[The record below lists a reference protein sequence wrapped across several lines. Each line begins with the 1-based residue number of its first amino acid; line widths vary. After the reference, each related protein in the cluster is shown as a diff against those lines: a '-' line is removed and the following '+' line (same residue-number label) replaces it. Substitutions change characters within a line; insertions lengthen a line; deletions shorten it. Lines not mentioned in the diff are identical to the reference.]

1 MPYIPEHRFQGNLY
15 SNLGEFV
22 ILETNVPYQGSY
34 HKLSSGKFF
43 SGATPYN
50 NISQELVPLA
60 DTSPSSLLNNQPV
73 LTLGGSGFPNK
84 NITENYFKIF
94 NVNKNLTYFIPQ
106 SFSPIP
112 TSEDYANGTFIR
124 YFLYNTV
131 TKNYLEVDQD
141 TYDSIK
147 KKSPEWDYFNYQA
160 FILPW
165 RISGTREQ
173 ITKTNTRMIEVIG
186 KNSNLSSYLV
196 DLCEYS
202 KITPAKDIFTYK
214 ITYQNMKGES
224 SIPTLYNPPTT
235 GSINTSND
243 FHIMSDGTVMPGKT
257 HEEYLK
263 TLASSVNTQTSSSI
277 TSPTPTTTPSIPN
290 NTNRG
295 GY

>member
-43 SGATPYN
+43 AGATPYN

-147 KKSPEWDYFNYQA
+147 KKNPEWDYFNYQSL
-160 FILPW
+160 IVPW
-165 RISGTREQ
+165 RISGTKEQ
-173 ITKTNTRMIEVIG
+173 IIKTNTRMIEVIG

-202 KITPAKDIFTYK
+202 KVKPTKNIFTYS
-214 ITYQNMKGES
+214 ITYQNMEGEPS
-224 SIPTLYNPPTT
+224 TPTLYNPPTPEST
-235 GSINTSND
+235 NTSND
-243 FHIMSDGTVMPGKT
+243 FHIMPDGTVMPGKT

>member
-1 MPYIPEHRFQGNLY
+1 MPYIPEHRFQGDLY

-22 ILETNVPYQGSY
+22 ILETNVPYQGFY

-43 SGATPYN
+43 SGATPYSN
-50 NISQELVPLA
+50 VSQELVPLA

-73 LTLGGSGFPNK
+73 LTLGGRGYPNK
-84 NITENYFKIF
+84 NITEEYFKLF
-94 NVNKNLTYFIPQ
+94 RVNKELVYKIPQ
-106 SFSPIP
+106 SFSPLP
-112 TSEDYANGTFIR
+112 TDKDYANGTFIR
-124 YFLYNTV
+124 YLLYNTV

-165 RISGTREQ
+165 RISGTKEQ

-202 KITPAKDIFTYK
+202 KIK
-214 ITYQNMKGES
+214 QMV
-224 SIPTLYNPPTT
+224 L
-235 GSINTSND
+235 
-243 FHIMSDGTVMPGKT
+243 
-257 HEEYLK
+257 
-263 TLASSVNTQTSSSI
+263 
-277 TSPTPTTTPSIPN
+277 
-290 NTNRG
+290 
-295 GY
+295 

>member
-1 MPYIPEHRFQGNLY
+1 MPYIPEHRFQGDLY

-22 ILETNVPYQGSY
+22 ILETNVPYQGFY

-43 SGATPYN
+43 SGATPYIN
-50 NISQELVPLA
+50 ASQELVPLA

-73 LTLGGSGFPNK
+73 LTLGGRGYPNK
-84 NITENYFKIF
+84 NITEEYFKLF
-94 NVNKNLTYFIPQ
+94 RVNKELVYKIPQ
-106 SFSPIP
+106 SFLPIP
-112 TSEDYANGTFIR
+112 TDKDYANSTFIR

-141 TYDSIK
+141 TYDNIK
-147 KKSPEWDYFNYQA
+147 KKNPEWDYFNYQA

-165 RISGTREQ
+165 RISGTKEQ

-196 DLCEYS
+196 DLYEYS
-202 KITPAKDIFTYK
+202 KIKPTKDIFTYQ

-224 SIPTLYNPPTT
+224 SIPTPYNPPTD
-235 GSINTSND
+235 D
-243 FHIMSDGTVMPGKT
+243 FHIMPDGTIMPGKT

-263 TLASSVNTQTSSSI
+263 TIAPPITTQTSSSI
-277 TSPTPTTTPSIPN
+277 TTLTPTSTPSLSN

>member
-1 MPYIPEHRFQGNLY
+1 MPYIPEHRFQGDLY

-22 ILETNVPYQGSY
+22 ILETNVPYQGFY

-43 SGATPYN
+43 SGATPYSN
-50 NISQELVPLA
+50 VSQELVPLA

-73 LTLGGSGFPNK
+73 LTLGGRGYPNK
-84 NITENYFKIF
+84 NITEEYFKLF
-94 NVNKNLTYFIPQ
+94 RVNKELVYKIPQ
-106 SFSPIP
+106 SFSPLP
-112 TSEDYANGTFIR
+112 TDKDYANGTFIR
-124 YFLYNTV
+124 YLLYNTV
-131 TKNYLEVDQD
+131 TKNYLEVDQN

-147 KKSPEWDYFNYQA
+147 KKNPEWDYFNYQA

-165 RISGTREQ
+165 RISGTKEQ

-202 KITPAKDIFTYK
+202 KIKPAKDIFTYS
-214 ITYQNMKGES
+214 ITYQNMEGES

-235 GSINTSND
+235 GSTNISND
-243 FHIMSDGTVMPGKT
+243 FHIMQDGTVMPGKT

-263 TLASSVNTQTSSSI
+263 TLPPVINTQTSASI
-277 TSPTPTTTPSIPN
+277 TSPTPTPIPN
-290 NTNRG
+290 NINRG